1 MPNAPRVRFNRDT
14 SEFSGLLVIIVVG
27 IVGVSSYF
35 AQDHPYRWVALA
47 LLLALFGL
55 DVHTMRSGWRQ
66 ASASLAHGFLAAK
79 TLIIATLMLL
89 PPYNGIFIILFF
101 VLAVEAPLLLSQ
113 RGWISWLLGL
123 VLLSFL
129 LLIVQS
135 GWRSGLLQGMLYGAA
150 FYFFASFALLT
161 RRAQTAREESE
172 RLLAELQTA
181 HRRLQAYADQV
192 EELTI
197 GAERHRLA
205 REMHDGL
212 AQTLGY
218 LKMRTGQIARWVEA
232 GQTDAAAGA
241 LRELAQTAN
250 DAYLDLRSAI
260 DGLRLPAEAQ
270 SGVDLADRLR
280 RLVAAFESQSGLV
293 VELAID
299 SEPRLSAPAEA
310 HLLRLVQ
317 ESLANIRKHA
327 AADRVLVTLTAADER
342 FMLVIEDD
350 GQGFDP
356 GEDVPETRHGLRSMR
371 ERASLL
377 GAELQVVSA
386 PEEGTRVCIEWPAVV
401 QPAPSDS

>member
-205 REMHDGL
+205 REMHDTVGHQL
-212 AQTLGY
+212 TVAAVQLQAVQK
-218 LKMRTGQIARWVEA
+218 LIP
-232 GQTDAAAGA
+232 TDARRAEVLTATVRSQVDEALAELRQTVAA
-241 LRELAQTAN
+241 LRAPVEE
-250 DAYLDLRSAI
+250 DLSLTSA
-260 DGLRLPAEAQ
+260 LQ
-270 SGVDLADRLR
+270 
-280 RLVAAFESQSGLV
+280 RLVTQFQAATGLV
-293 VELAID
+293 VHLELPERLPELSPAHRQAIY
-299 SEPRLSAPAEA
+299 RAA
-310 HLLRLVQ
+310 Q
-317 ESLANIRKHA
+317 ESLTNVQRHA
-327 AADRVLVTLTAADER
+327 QARQVWVQLRQESATMILHV
-342 FMLVIEDD
+342 EDD
-350 GQGFDP
+350 GVGVAPQLDAAGF
-356 GEDVPETRHGLRSMR
+356 GLRGLR
-371 ERASLL
+371 ERAAQL
-377 GAELQVVSA
+377 GGEFHLTPRPGGGAQATLHI
-386 PEEGTRVCIEWPAVV
+386 PL
-401 QPAPSDS
+401 